1 MNAAKMDNG
10 FNGKIGV
17 TEMFICCKID
27 SEDDIPNLAHF
38 DDVYEQATLEDIRA
52 SLEAKTLDKFSVT
65 DDVTSLN
72 YNELK
77 LMENFLSQR
86 IVKI

>member
-1 MNAAKMDNG
+1 MN
-10 FNGKIGV
+10 F
-17 TEMFICCKID
+17 
-27 SEDDIPNLAHF
+27 LAHF